1 MKKPINPIKK
11 LGILK
16 KATSS
21 ADIPAQ
27 DGWRIWIY
35 AVHPLSLPEQLG
47 ASHRKTVLSA
57 RAAEQPDL
65 VRNKAR
71 GTC

>member
-1 MKKPINPIKK
+1 MKKRINPIEK

-35 AVHPLSLPEQLG
+35 SVHPLSLPEQLG
-47 ASHRKTVLSA
+47 ASRRKTVLSVGP
-57 RAAEQPDL
+57 AEQPDL
-65 VRNKAR
+65 ARSKAR